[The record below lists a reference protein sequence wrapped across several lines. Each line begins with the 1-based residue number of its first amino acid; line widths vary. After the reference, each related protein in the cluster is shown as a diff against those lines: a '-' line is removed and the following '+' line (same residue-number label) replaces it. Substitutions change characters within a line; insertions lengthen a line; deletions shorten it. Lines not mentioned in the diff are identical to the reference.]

1 MAPAPPNTSN
11 TKRAEKIWRR
21 RIHGD
26 AGDAT
31 VLVVI
36 FDYYICVSGGCWSC
50 VDYYGGQQNDED
62 NVSLVEFGVV
72 WA

>member
-1 MAPAPPNTSN
+1 MMLMVMLLS
-11 TKRAEKIWRR
+11 W
-21 RIHGD
+21 
-26 AGDAT
+26 
-31 VLVVI
+31 VVI